1 MKVLEDS
8 QKNLYVYIYTDDHEP
23 AHVHVFLG
31 RKSNYNE
38 GEAKINIGN
47 DEKPPSFV
55 NVYNMNNKV
64 ATQALFL
71 VAENQEILLKKW
83 KEIHGGKI
91 VEP

>member
-31 RKSNYNE
+31 RKSDYNDS
-38 GEAKINIGN
+38 EAKINIGN

-55 NVYNMNNKV
+55 NVYNMKNKV
-64 ATQALFL
+64 AIQALRL
-71 VAENQEILLKKW
+71 VAENQEMLLEKW
-83 KEIHGGKI
+83 KEIHGG
-91 VEP
+91 